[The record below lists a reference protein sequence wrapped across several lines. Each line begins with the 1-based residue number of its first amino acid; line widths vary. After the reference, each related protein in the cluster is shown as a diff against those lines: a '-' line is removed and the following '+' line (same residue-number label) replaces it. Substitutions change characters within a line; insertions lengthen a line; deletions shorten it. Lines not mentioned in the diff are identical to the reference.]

1 MRRLRAK
8 SKPPNQAAR
17 ALHDGLFQQRVI
29 KAKKTYS
36 RKIKHKKG
44 ERDDHTAPLFLWAIP
59 NHYILKNESIISS
72 Y

>member
-1 MRRLRAK
+1 MRKREAK

-17 ALHDGLFQQRVI
+17 ALHDGLFQQRVV

-44 ERDDHTAPLFLWAIP
+44 ERDDHTAPLFLWAIS
-59 NHYILKNESIISS
+59 NQRTLEDKSKMSS